1 MGAAI
6 EDRGAEIILIYGGKS
21 RDVHFPHYKH
31 QIALDNCDIC
41 HNLFPK
47 KTGSIKELK
56 DKGRLKKKQVMRE
69 HCIDCHR
76 KLKSEGKKTGPTSC
90 ARCHRGPG

>member
-1 MGAAI
+1 MDTSAAGWWNIDMHKHNRMGAAI

-47 KTGSIKELK
+47 KLG
-56 DKGRLKKKQVMRE
+56 V
-69 HCIDCHR
+69 
-76 KLKSEGKKTGPTSC
+76 
-90 ARCHRGPG
+90 